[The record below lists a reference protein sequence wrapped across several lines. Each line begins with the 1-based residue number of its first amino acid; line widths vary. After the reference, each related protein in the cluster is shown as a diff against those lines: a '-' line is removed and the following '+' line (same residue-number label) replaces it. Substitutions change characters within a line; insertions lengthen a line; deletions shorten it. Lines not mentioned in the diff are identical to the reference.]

1 MKKFLLAWAISAAFS
16 VNAQPVP
23 PPTVPVAACAATGP
37 GALACGALAV
47 GIHEGA
53 KILQGKDAFSESG
66 EGKKALNAVG
76 KGANDAGDFI
86 ADIVGWS
93 GRRQGDPSTPKE
105 VAAELRQRRLDK
117 YK

>member
-53 KILQGKDAFSESG
+53 
-66 EGKKALNAVG
+66 
-76 KGANDAGDFI
+76 NDAGDFI